1 MVGNVLIVLVAIFAI
16 AGVLLSEKSFTFKK
30 EKELFKANIAYKM
43 SCLSLYF
50 GVLCLILY
58 AGFGEGV

>member
-16 AGVLLSEKSFTFKK
+16 AGVLLSEKSFAFKK
-30 EKELFKANIAYKM
+30 EKELLKANITYKM

>member
-1 MVGNVLIVLVAIFAI
+1 MVGNVLIVLVAIFGI
-16 AGVLLSEKSFTFKK
+16 IGVLLSEKSFAFKK

-50 GVLCLILY
+50 GLLCLILY
-58 AGFGEGV
+58 VGFGEGV